1 MNKILVV
8 DDDKNILKIIKMRLE
23 AKDFL
28 VVCTMQEEEAAKL
41 VKEEIFDLAIVDFK
55 LEKESGIELMETLHE
70 VCPEL
75 PVIILTAYGTI
86 NNAVDSMKRG
96 AYSYLTK
103 PFDYQ
108 ELLLQ
113 INNALEKQRLTKEV
127 KMLKEMVND
136 MYGSE
141 NIIGKS
147 DEMKKVFEHVVLAAK
162 TDSTVYICG
171 ESGTGKELI
180 AKNLHVASPR
190 RDMPFVAIN
199 CSAVP
204 EALIESELFG
214 YEKGAFTGA
223 VSAKKGM
230 FLQADKGTFFMD
242 EVSEMPLTMQAKILR
257 VLEEKEFYPLGSE
270 KIVKVDVR
278 IVVASNKNLEEEV
291 KRGNFREDLFYR
303 IHVIRI
309 KLPPL
314 RDRKGD
320 VLLLAKYFLEKYAKK
335 MDKKIKGFT
344 PSASQKLMMYHWPG
358 NVRELENAVECAIA
372 MTIDDVITEDLILS
386 AQETGTKKNDL
397 KPLRNAKEE
406 FERDYLV
413 QLFEITNGNVSRA
426 AKLSGKY
433 RADIYE
439 LIKKYDL
446 KPAEYR
452 NSSV

>member
-23 AKDFL
+23 AKDFS
-28 VVCTMQEEEAAKL
+28 VVCTMQEDEAAKL
-41 VKEEIFDLAIVDFK
+41 IREDVFDLAIIDFK
-55 LEKESGIELMETLHE
+55 LENGSGVELMETLHE
-70 VCPEL
+70 VCAEL
-75 PVIILTAYGTI
+75 PIIILTAYGTI

-113 INNALEKQRLTKEV
+113 INNALEKHRLTKEV

-136 MYGSE
+136 LYGSE

-147 DEMKKVFEHVVLAAK
+147 EEMKKVFEHVVLAAK

-270 KIVKVDVR
+270 KLVKVDVR
-278 IVVASNKNLEEEV
+278 IVVASNKNLEEAV
-291 KRGNFREDLFYR
+291 KCGTFREDLFYR
-303 IHVIRI
+303 IHVIKI

-314 RDRKGD
+314 KDRKGD
-320 VLLLAKYFLEKYAKK
+320 VLLLARYFLEKYSKK

-344 PSASQKLMMYHWPG
+344 PSASQKLMMYPWPG
-358 NVRELENAVECAIA
+358 NVRELENAVECAVA

-386 AQETGTKKNDL
+386 TQESSAKKNDL

-439 LIKKYDL
+439 LIKIIRS
-446 KPAEYR
+446 ETFR
-452 NSSV
+452 IQE

>member
-28 VVCTMQEEEAAKL
+28 VVCTMLEEEAAKL

-147 DEMKKVFEHVVLAAK
+147 DEMKKVFENVVLAAK

-199 CSAVP
+199 CSALP

-358 NVRELENAVECAIA
+358 NVRELENAVECAVA

-452 NSSV
+452 NSSA

>member
-28 VVCTMQEEEAAKL
+28 VVCTMLEEEAAKL

-147 DEMKKVFEHVVLAAK
+147 DEMKKVFENVVLAAK

-199 CSAVP
+199 CSALP

-214 YEKGAFTGA
+214 YETGAFTGA

-358 NVRELENAVECAIA
+358 NVRELENAVECAVA

-452 NSSV
+452 NSSA